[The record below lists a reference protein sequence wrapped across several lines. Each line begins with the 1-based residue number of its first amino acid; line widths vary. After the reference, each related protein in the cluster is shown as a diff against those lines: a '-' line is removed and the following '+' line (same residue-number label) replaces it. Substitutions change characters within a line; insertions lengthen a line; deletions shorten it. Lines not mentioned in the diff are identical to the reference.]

1 MSDAKTQVAL
11 PGAAPPTGAY
21 SPGVLLD
28 GWLHVSGQG
37 PLDVA
42 TNQVVRGTIAEETRL
57 TLSRVEAIVRAA
69 GGTMADVVK
78 CACCLSDLADF
89 AEFDRAYAEVFPGVK
104 PARTT
109 EQAALWGGI
118 KVEIDALARI
128 PRAR

>member
-1 MSDAKTQVAL
+1 MTGSRTLVAL

-21 SPGVLLD
+21 TPGVLVD

-37 PLDVA
+37 PLAIA

-57 TLSRVEAIVRAA
+57 TLSRIEAIVRAA

-78 CACCLSDLADF
+78 CGCYLADIGDF
-89 AEFDRAYAEVFPGVK
+89 TAFDRAYAEFFPGAR

-109 EQAALWGGI
+109 VQAALWSGI

-128 PRAR
+128 PRPR